1 MFISFIKRIY
11 QNTESIISNNGFL
24 SDPFS
29 LSRGVRQGCPLSLF
43 LYIMNGEVINLNSK
57 SNKKIV
63 GYFIPNQKEQ
73 LKMSQYADDTNFFV
87 VTEES
92 IIQILNL
99 ATSATINISET
110 KITPLTN
117 AKIDN
122 LDQKIK
128 RYK

>member
-43 LYIMNGEVINLNSK
+43 SYIMNGEVINLNSK

-63 GYFIPNQKEQ
+63 GNQKEQ

>member
-63 GYFIPNQKEQ
+63 GNQKEQ

>member
-43 LYIMNGEVINLNSK
+43 LYIMNGRVINLNSK

-63 GYFIPNQKEQ
+63 GNQKEQ